1 MGRLDDIQAFD
12 QYLRRRSPDRR
23 TPVDYVSDV
32 RQFAAACDKPWREV
46 TMHDVDSFV
55 DQQRQAGRSPATVKR
70 RVAALKVFFDFL
82 AEESGDLAW
91 PNPVRSKRHAGKQ
104 PQRLP
109 RDLSNEAVERLWST
123 ITGPRD
129 RAWFVLMWCAGLRCG
144 EVVALRLDDV
154 LAAPQGEQPA
164 RLRVCGKG
172 RKERI
177 VLLTADAY
185 AVVEVWLCVR
195 PTSATPYVFLN
206 ERGQPLTVNGIEW
219 LLRRYGAQ
227 VGVPLTPHQL
237 RHTFARQV
245 TEAGM
250 PLTSL
255 SKLLG
260 HAQVSTTEIYTAG
273 ADPAL
278 AQAYQAAMAHAA
290 SPALAQPA
298 PTPATAVPATAVA
311 VLHPAPPPD
320 LAAWAPDLPLALR
333 EACLALVR
341 RRLPTWKP
349 QRRRVRANELLCK
362 LASFW
367 RWQLARRPLTQLAE
381 LTLSDLRAYQET
393 AHGRGMANSTI
404 NRVLSCVM
412 ALLHSQADQ
421 DQPVAAGVFRL
432 RPLLRP
438 DSLPRHLTP
447 TESQTLDAYV
457 ACRLTTSDPAQQ
469 LINAC
474 YFVLAHSGLRASE
487 CLDVQGQDLDLAGQ
501 RLLVRQGKG
510 QRDRVV
516 YLSAFAGQALTA
528 YLQGQRPA
536 PAAPLWTQPD
546 GQPLTYQWLYRHLL
560 ALGQAAG
567 VAAVSPHRLRHTLAT
582 RLLNAGMDITRIQK
596 LLGHAHVTTTQIY
609 ARVFDATVEAD
620 YRQAMAQIARH
631 QLPLSDAPIPVVDW
645 PIRPD
650 LGSAEAL
657 APAQAALDNS
667 V

>member
-1 MGRLDDIQAFD
+1 MDRLDDIQAFD

-32 RQFAAACDKPWREV
+32 RQFAAACARPWREV

-91 PNPVRSKRHAGKQ
+91 PNPVRSKRHASKQ

-123 ITGPRD
+123 ITAPRD

-144 EVVALRLDDV
+144 EVVALRLDDL
-154 LAAPQGEQPA
+154 LAPPQADKPA

-172 RKERI
+172 RKERS
-177 VLLTADAY
+177 VLLTAEAY
-185 AVVEVWLCVR
+185 AVLAAWCQVR
-195 PTSATPYVFLN
+195 PPSAEPYVFLN

-227 VGVPLTPHQL
+227 AGIALTPHQL

-278 AQAYQAAMAHAA
+278 AQAYQAAMAYAA

-298 PTPATAVPATAVA
+298 PTSAAAVPVTAGV
-311 VLHPAPPPD
+311 VRPPAPLPD
-320 LAAWAPDLPLALR
+320 LAAWAPDLPVAIR
-333 EACLALVR
+333 EACLALVQH
-341 RRLPTWKP
+341 RLPTWKP
-349 QRRRVRANELLCK
+349 QRRRVRANELLHR

-367 RWQLARRPLTQLAE
+367 HWQLARRPLTQLAE
-381 LTLSDLRAYQET
+381 LTLCDLRAYQESEH
-393 AHGRGMANSTI
+393 ARGLANSTI

-412 ALLHSQADQ
+412 ALLHRQADQ

-457 ACRLTTSDPAQQ
+457 ARRLTTSDPEQQ

-487 CLDVQGQDLDLAGQ
+487 CLDLQGQDLDLAGQ

-516 YLSAFAGQALTA
+516 YLSAFAGQALVA
-528 YLQGQRPA
+528 YLQGQRPL
-536 PAAPLWTQPD
+536 PAAPLWTHPA

-596 LLGHAHVTTTQIY
+596 LLGHAQVTTTQIY
-609 ARVFDATVEAD
+609 ARVYDATVEAD
-620 YRQAMAQIARH
+620 YRQAMAQIARY
-631 QLPLSDAPIPVVDW
+631 QLPLSDTPVPVADW
-645 PIRPD
+645 PTEPD
-650 LGSAEAL
+650 LSSFKVLTPAL
-657 APAQAALDNS
+657 VTLDNS